1 MMVFDVF
8 NIVHLDFDSLKTIL
22 AIKKIM
28 KIKKVSK
35 IGAVKAPKALS
46 QMCSNLD
53 VFTSST
59 MGNLSQCMFKRSLV
73 RFDD

>member
-1 MMVFDVF
+1 ME
-8 NIVHLDFDSLKTIL
+8 
-22 AIKKIM
+22 
-28 KIKKVSK
+28 
-35 IGAVKAPKALS
+35 AVKAPKALS